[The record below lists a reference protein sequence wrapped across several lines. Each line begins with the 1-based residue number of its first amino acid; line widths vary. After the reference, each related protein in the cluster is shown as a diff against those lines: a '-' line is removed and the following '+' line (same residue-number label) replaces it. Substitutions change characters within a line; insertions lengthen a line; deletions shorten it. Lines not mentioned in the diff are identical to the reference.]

1 MIGDHCH
8 GSGRV
13 GGDSHAGAGNGKRG
27 IIHIGSTVDQPTG
40 HGKAGDIISAVK
52 PQRTSVDHRR
62 STVNRNAKTV
72 NCGKFCRRAA
82 INGKQ
87 ARADTAPAIPFP
99 NRADEFT
106 TIHDG
111 GASVVIQGGKDKGA
125 IAVLSQ

>member
-1 MIGDHCH
+1 MIGDHCRS
-8 GSGRV
+8 SGRV

-52 PQRTSVDHRR
+52 PQSATVDRRR
-62 STVNRNAKTV
+62 SPVNRNAKTV
-72 NCGKFCRRAA
+72 NCSKFCRCAA

-106 TIHDG
+106 PIHDG
-111 GASVVIQGGKDKGA
+111 GASVVIQAGKDKGA
-125 IAVLSQ
+125 VAVFGQ